1 MISQTSYL
9 MKQTNT
15 NLTYVTFITIVATL
29 GGLLFGYDT
38 AVISGAIGFV
48 RDYFDLSPAMMGWVA
63 SSALVGCVAGCAAA
77 GYLSDRFGR
86 KKVLILSAVL
96 FSITGIGCA
105 IAKNTSELVIYR
117 IIGGL
122 GIGIASMMSPVY
134 IAEISP
140 ARMRGRLVSYN
151 QFAIITGMIAVYFV
165 NYLIAAGGN
174 ESWNLHSGWRW
185 MFGSET
191 IPALLFLGSLVLI
204 PESPR
209 WLAKNNR
216 IEKSRQVLLKIGG
229 PEFAEKELKEIRET
243 EISES
248 QSLRALFSSKFR
260 IVLIIGIALAILQ
273 QVTGI
278 NVFMYYAP
286 EIFKKLGSGINAALL
301 QTIIVGLFNMG
312 FTVIAI
318 LSVDRFGRKPL
329 MMTGSTGMGICLIML
344 GLMAYF
350 QQSATWILV
359 FILGYISCFAL
370 SVGPVTWV
378 IISEIFPTRIRGR
391 ALSIATVFLWT
402 ANWIVSQTF
411 PMMDEN
417 KWLIDRFNHG
427 FSFWIYGLLCFV
439 LMIFFRK
446 KVPETKG
453 KSLEEI
459 EKLWLRKEN

>member
-1 MISQTSYL
+1 L
-9 MKQTNT
+9 KNN
-15 NLTYVTFITIVATL
+15 NLYITFITIVATL

-48 RDYFDLSPAMMGWVA
+48 RNYFGLSPAMMGWVA
-63 SSALVGCVAGCAAA
+63 SSALIGCIAGCAVA
-77 GYLSDRFGR
+77 GWLSDHYGR
-86 KKVLILSAVL
+86 KKVLLLSSVL
-96 FSITGIGCA
+96 FSITGVGCA
-105 IAKNTSELVIYR
+105 IAENTAGLVIYR

-122 GIGIASMMSPVY
+122 GVGIASMLSPVY
-134 IAEISP
+134 IAEIAP
-140 ARMRGRLVSYN
+140 AHMRGRLVSYN

-174 ESWNLHSGWRW
+174 ESWNLQSGWRW
-185 MFGSET
+185 MFGSES
-191 IPALLFLGSLVLI
+191 IPAILFLVSLFFI

-209 WLAKNNR
+209 WLAKNDR

-229 PEFAEKELKEIRET
+229 VEFAEKELKEIRES
-243 EISES
+243 EVPES
-248 QSLRALFSSKFR
+248 QSFRALFSSKFR
-260 IVLIIGIALAILQ
+260 IALIIGIVLAILQ

-286 EIFKKLGSGINAALL
+286 EIFKKLGSGTNAALL
-301 QTIIVGLFNMG
+301 QTIIIGFFNMG
-312 FTVIAI
+312 FTVVAI
-318 LSVDRFGRKPL
+318 MTVDRIGRKPL
-329 MMTGSTGMGICLIML
+329 MMTGSTGMGICLIIL

-350 QQSATWILV
+350 QQSATWVLV

-378 IISEIFPTRIRGR
+378 LISEIFPTRIRGR

-402 ANWIVSQTF
+402 ANWVVSQTF

-417 KWLIDRFNHG
+417 QWLVDRFHHG
-427 FSFWIYGLLCFV
+427 FSFWIYGLLCFI
-439 LMIFFRK
+439 LLIFVWKR
-446 KVPETKG
+446 VPETKG

-459 EKLWLRKEN
+459 ERLWLR

>member
-1 MISQTSYL
+1 M
-9 MKQTNT
+9 
-15 NLTYVTFITIVATL
+15 
-29 GGLLFGYDT
+29 FGYDT

-48 RDYFDLSPAMMGWVA
+48 RDYFELSPAMMGWVA
-63 SSALVGCVAGCAAA
+63 SSALVGCVAGCSVA
-77 GYLSDRFGR
+77 GWLSDRFGR
-86 KKVLILSAVL
+86 KKVLILSAIL

-105 IAKNTSELVIYR
+105 IVENTSGLVIYR

-122 GIGIASMMSPVY
+122 GVGIASMLSPVY
-134 IAEISP
+134 IAEIAP
-140 ARMRGRLVSYN
+140 AHMRGRLVSYN

-174 ESWNLHSGWRW
+174 ESWNLQSGWRW

-191 IPALLFLGSLVLI
+191 IPALLFLGSLIFI

-209 WLAKNNR
+209 WLAKNNM

-229 PEFAEKELKEIRET
+229 PEYAEKELKEIRET
-243 EISES
+243 EISDK
-248 QSLRALFSSKFR
+248 QSIRALFNSKFR
-260 IVLIIGIALAILQ
+260 IALIIGIVLAILQ

-286 EIFKKLGSGINAALL
+286 EIFKRLGSGTNTALL
-301 QTIIVGLFNMG
+301 QTIIVGFFNMG
-312 FTVIAI
+312 FTVVAI
-318 LSVDRFGRKPL
+318 MTVDRFGRKPL
-329 MMTGSTGMGICLIML
+329 MMIGSLGMGICLLVL
-344 GLMAYF
+344 GLMAFF
-350 QQSATWILV
+350 QQSALWVLG

-378 IISEIFPTRIRGR
+378 IISEIYPTRIRGR
-391 ALSIATVFLWT
+391 ALSIATVFLWS
-402 ANWIVSQTF
+402 ANWLVSQTF

-417 KWLIDRFNHG
+417 PWLIEKFHHG

-439 LMIFFRK
+439 LLLFMWKR
-446 KVPETKG
+446 VPETKG

-459 EKLWLRKEN
+459 EKLWLR

>member
-1 MISQTSYL
+1 
-9 MKQTNT
+9 MKLTNT
-15 NLTYVTFITIVATL
+15 NITYVTVITIVAAI

-48 RDYFDLSPAMMGWVA
+48 RDYFKLSPAMMGWVA
-63 SSALVGCVAGCAAA
+63 SSALVGCVAGCAVA
-77 GYLSDRFGR
+77 GWLSDTIGR

-105 IAKNTSELVIYR
+105 IVENTTGLVIYR

-122 GIGIASMMSPVY
+122 GVGIASMLSPVY
-134 IAEISP
+134 IAEIAP
-140 ARMRGRLVSYN
+140 AHMRGRLVSYN

-165 NYLIAAGGN
+165 NYLIAARGN
-174 ESWNLHSGWRW
+174 ESWNLQSGWRW

-191 IPALLFLGSLVLI
+191 IPALLFLGSLIFI

-229 PEFAEKELKEIRET
+229 PEFAENELKEIRET
-243 EISES
+243 EVTQS
-248 QSLRALFSSKFR
+248 QSFRALFNSKFK
-260 IVLIIGIALAILQ
+260 IALIIGIVLAILQ

-286 EIFKKLGSGINAALL
+286 EIFKKLGSGTNSALL
-301 QTIIVGLFNMG
+301 QTIIVGFFNMG
-312 FTVIAI
+312 FTVVAI
-318 LSVDRFGRKPL
+318 LTVDRLGRKPL
-329 MMTGSTGMGICLIML
+329 MMIGSTGMGICLIIL

-350 QQSATWILV
+350 QQSATWVLA

-378 IISEIFPTRIRGR
+378 IISEIYPTRIRGR

-402 ANWIVSQTF
+402 ANWVVSQTF

-417 KWLIDRFNHG
+417 PRLVEKFHHG
-427 FSFWIYGLLCFV
+427 FSFWLYGLMCFILLV
-439 LMIFFRK
+439 FILRR
-446 KVPETKG
+446 VPETKG

-459 EKLWLRKEN
+459 EKLWLQ

>member
-1 MISQTSYL
+1 
-9 MKQTNT
+9 MKNN
-15 NLTYVTFITIVATL
+15 NLYVTFITIVATI

-48 RDYFDLSPAMMGWVA
+48 RDYFELSPAMMGWVA
-63 SSALVGCVAGCAAA
+63 SSALVGCVAGCSVA
-77 GYLSDRFGR
+77 GWLSDRFGR
-86 KKVLILSAVL
+86 KKVLILSAIL

-105 IAKNTSELVIYR
+105 IVENTSGLVIYR

-122 GIGIASMMSPVY
+122 GVGIASMLSPVY
-134 IAEISP
+134 IAEIAP
-140 ARMRGRLVSYN
+140 AHMRGRLVSYN

-174 ESWNLHSGWRW
+174 ESWNLQSGWRW

-191 IPALLFLGSLVLI
+191 IPALLFLGSLIFI

-209 WLAKNNR
+209 WLAKNNM

-229 PEFAEKELKEIRET
+229 PEYAEKELKEIRET
-243 EISES
+243 EISDK
-248 QSLRALFSSKFR
+248 QSIRALFNSKFR
-260 IVLIIGIALAILQ
+260 IALIIGIVLAILQ

-286 EIFKKLGSGINAALL
+286 EIFKRLGSGTNTALL
-301 QTIIVGLFNMG
+301 QTIIVGFFNMG
-312 FTVIAI
+312 FTVVAI
-318 LSVDRFGRKPL
+318 MTVDRFGRKPL
-329 MMTGSTGMGICLIML
+329 MMIGSLGMGICLLVL
-344 GLMAYF
+344 GLMAFF
-350 QQSATWILV
+350 QQSALWVLG

-378 IISEIFPTRIRGR
+378 IISEIYPTRIRGR
-391 ALSIATVFLWT
+391 ALSIATVFLWS
-402 ANWIVSQTF
+402 ANWLVSQTF

-417 KWLIDRFNHG
+417 PWLIEKFHHG

-439 LMIFFRK
+439 LLLFMWKR
-446 KVPETKG
+446 VPETKG

-459 EKLWLRKEN
+459 EKLWLR